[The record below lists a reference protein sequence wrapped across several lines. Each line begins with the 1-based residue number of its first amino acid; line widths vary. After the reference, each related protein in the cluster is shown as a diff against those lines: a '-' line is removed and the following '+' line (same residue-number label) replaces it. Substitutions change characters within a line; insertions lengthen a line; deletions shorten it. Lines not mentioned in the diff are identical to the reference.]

1 MNFLSIVEMK
11 ITVTTGLAK
20 EWFVNHNRGDYFS
33 WDGLETLLNYYDD
46 IDENIEFDVI
56 AICCDCTEFG
66 KNVDLTMDDFI
77 NDYSYL
83 KPRDNS
89 KSKEQYTQDLI
100 ECLEEKTTV
109 LHVSNGNII
118 VFNY

>member
-1 MNFLSIVEMK
+1 MIFLSIVEMK
-11 ITVTTGLAK
+11 ITVTPALAK
-20 EWFVNHNRGDYFS
+20 EWFVRLNRDNHFS
-33 WDGLETLLNYYDD
+33 WFGLETLIDYYDG

-66 KNVDLTMDDFI
+66 KNVDPTMDDFI
-77 NDYSYL
+77 NAYSYL